1 MGTPERKVRPAK
13 RFEAQPGDVSG
24 RHNSKRNMEASEN
37 TGRPAQGS
45 ASGRLHR
52 IDPDRV
58 TQTLGSDPHAA
69 GFSRLELMLT
79 AVLPRLVDGTRPQK
93 AD

>member
-1 MGTPERKVRPAK
+1 
-13 RFEAQPGDVSG
+13 
-24 RHNSKRNMEASEN
+24 MEASEN
-37 TGRPAQGS
+37 TGRPPQGRGNS
-45 ASGRLHR
+45 RRQR

-58 TQTLGSDPHAA
+58 TQTIGKDRHAP

-79 AVLPRLVDGTRPQK
+79 AVLPRLVDDTRPQK